1 MCDSIDLRRRRGQRL
16 GGFTLLEAM
25 VALSVVA
32 TAIAAAMALLN
43 FTLATTTRVQ
53 ESVRRGEA
61 IQSAAQFVD
70 RMNPFETPDGELALA
85 DCVVRW
91 TSQMRGQPRRNTV
104 RAGETGPFDV
114 AMFDVTVTGVRQ
126 GTEWF
131 AFTARQ
137 VGFRRVV
144 GEQGPFQ

>member
-1 MCDSIDLRRRRGQRL
+1 VCDSIDLRRRRGQKL

-61 IQSAAQFVD
+61 IQSAAQLVD
-70 RMNPFETPDGELALA
+70 RMNPLSTPDGGRPLAE
-85 DCVVRW
+85 
-91 TSQMRGQPRRNTV
+91 SFGQD
-104 RAGETGPFDV
+104 GPFEV
-114 AMFDVTVTGVRQ
+114 AMFEVTVTGLRD

-131 AFTARQ
+131 RFTAKQ
-137 VGFRRVV
+137 VGFRRLVD
-144 GEQGPFQ
+144 ERGPFQ